1 MIRGALLALFLAL
14 SCVAADHPRLILT
27 PRRIEALKSSLPAAR
42 AGLWKPALESA
53 NEFRDSAPP
62 AMRRADNTFRYIG
75 DTLPALG
82 LAWWMT
88 GDRAYAESAGRW
100 LRALLAVKEWSGSA
114 NLGRSAFV
122 MGTALLYDWLHGS
135 LDEATLT
142 AARKRLEAEGEILLR
157 DDHNYWRLLS
167 NHCLIET
174 GALGMAGLALEGES
188 EAAGRF
194 LEKARERTDL
204 IIEHAPL
211 DGAWSEGVQYW
222 EYGTGYFLR
231 FLEALKTSGTAD
243 YYPRYDWLKKAGYFA
258 IHFSLPGL
266 RPGAVNFSDC
276 CTVRE
281 EHRWHAGFL
290 SYLPA
295 SAYRNGHFQDYAN
308 KVATPRP
315 YKFSWMDFIV
325 WDPSVKS
332 ADFRELPTFKHFED
346 SGFVMMRSSWR
357 EDATLVGFRCGPA
370 PGHRN
375 QKHPLRVERRG
386 FGPGHQ
392 HPDINSF
399 SIFAHGKWL
408 AIDPGY
414 VHTKTTAEHNTVL
427 VNGYGQAGAGREWLD
442 FMEFESREPAP
453 AILRAETHPGYDY
466 VTGDAG
472 NIYVDEAGLASFR
485 RHLLFLKPDVVVVAD
500 DLVAK
505 APGRFEWLLQAL
517 DTIRPASS
525 GGYMIDEG
533 GVRLAVNPVLPA
545 KYAASVAE
553 RPFKASNLRDKL
565 VTLNLRADGVPQT
578 RFLVVLT
585 VLKDASDSAPQV
597 SYTPGKLEIRRPG
610 RSWVVNVA
618 DPVFTVASR

>member
-1 MIRGALLALFLAL
+1 
-14 SCVAADHPRLILT
+14 
-27 PRRIEALKSSLPAAR
+27 
-42 AGLWKPALESA
+42 
-53 NEFRDSAPP
+53 
-62 AMRRADNTFRYIG
+62 
-75 DTLPALG
+75 
-82 LAWWMT
+82 
-88 GDRAYAESAGRW
+88 
-100 LRALLAVKEWSGSA
+100 
-114 NLGRSAFV
+114 
-122 MGTALLYDWLHGS
+122 
-135 LDEATLT
+135 
-142 AARKRLEAEGEILLR
+142 
-157 DDHNYWRLLS
+157 
-167 NHCLIET
+167 
-174 GALGMAGLALEGES
+174 MAGLALEGES

-222 EYGTGYFLR
+222 EYGPSYFLR

-258 IHFSLPGL
+258 HPLLASRAASRRREFRRLLHRARGAPVARRLSLLPGGRRLPQRPLPGL
-266 RPGAVNFSDC
+266 SPTR
-276 CTVRE
+276 
-281 EHRWHAGFL
+281 L
-290 SYLPA
+290 
-295 SAYRNGHFQDYAN
+295 
-308 KVATPRP
+308 ATPQP
-315 YKFSWMDFIV
+315 YKFSWMDFIA
-325 WDPSVKS
+325 WDPSVKP
-332 ADFRELPTFKHFED
+332 ADFRELPTFKHFDD

-357 EDATLVGFRCGPA
+357 DDATLVGFRCGPA

-375 QKHPLRVERRG
+375 QKHPLRLERRG

-414 VHTKTTAEHNTVL
+414 VHMKMTAEHNTVL
-427 VNGYGQAGAGREWLD
+427 VNGHGQAGAGREWLD
-442 FMEFESREPAP
+442 FMAFESREPAP
-453 AILRAETHPGYDY
+453 AILRAETHPDYDY

-472 NIYVDEAGLASFR
+472 NIYVDEARLASFR

-505 APGRFEWLLQAL
+505 APSRFEWLLQAL
-517 DTIRPASS
+517 DTIRPAST
-525 GGYMIDEG
+525 GGFMIDEG

-545 KYAASVAE
+545 KYAASLAE
-553 RPFKASNLRDKL
+553 RPFKASNLSGKL
-565 VTLNLRADGVPQT
+565 VTLNLRAEGVPQT

-610 RSWVVNVA
+610 RSWVVNVTEA